1 MRHRI
6 LGFNGLGNPEPTIL
20 NNNKKIE
27 KSDFWDEFLEDAIKN
42 FKTISEYGGFDF
54 QVAEDRFMFGIEPS
68 YEGDDLQ
75 IIQFNFKD
83 KSLCCIEQGRAF
95 GAYGSDIVSKFRYY
109 GDYKNKSKFVK
120 FIDKW
125 YEKLAD
131 EFKLLAQQQDKGESR

>member
-6 LGFNGLGNPEPTIL
+6 LGFNGLGNPEQTIL
-20 NNNKKIE
+20 NNNKKIK
-27 KSDFWDEFLEDAIKN
+27 KSDFWDEFLEDATKN
-42 FKTISEYGGFDF
+42 FNTLSEYGGFDF
-54 QVAEDRFMFGIEPS
+54 QVTEDRFMFGIEPS

-125 YEKLAD
+125 YEKLSD
-131 EFKLLAQQQDKGESR
+131 EFKLLTHQQDKGE

>member
-20 NNNKKIE
+20 NNNKKIK
-27 KSDFWDEFLEDAIKN
+27 KSDFWDKFLEDVIKN

-54 QVAEDRFMFGIEPS
+54 QVTEDRFMFGIEPS

-109 GDYKNKSKFVK
+109 GDYKNKTKFVR

-125 YEKLAD
+125 YDRIYEEVKKLTHQH
-131 EFKLLAQQQDKGESR
+131 EDKGE

>member
-6 LGFNGLGNPEPTIL
+6 LGFNGLGNPEPMIL

-27 KSDFWDEFLEDAIKN
+27 KSDFWDAFLEDAIKN

-54 QVAEDRFMFGIEPS
+54 QITEDSFIFGIEPS

-75 IIQFNFKD
+75 IIGFNFKD
-83 KSLCCIEQGRAF
+83 KNSSYIRQGHSF
-95 GAYGSDIVSKFRYY
+95 GAYGSNIVSKYKFY
-109 GDYKNKSKFVK
+109 GDYKRKSKFVK

-125 YEKLAD
+125 Y
-131 EFKLLAQQQDKGESR
+131 DKILEEISKF

>member
-27 KSDFWDEFLEDAIKN
+27 KSDFWDEFLEDATKN

-54 QVAEDRFMFGIEPS
+54 QVTEDRFMFGIEPS

-75 IIQFNFKD
+75 IVQFNFKD

-125 YEKLAD
+125 YDRLFE
-131 EFKLLAQQQDKGESR
+131 EFKQLTHQHEDKGE